1 MSMPFHTATSNIDQH
16 DKPYWVAQGYR
27 AAKLGQT
34 FESMKTGHGGPDRWI
49 KQGFNKYASRLQ
61 NAALCADTKFQLESI
76 TDTLHAA
83 CVIAENGHDFK
94 LCWQM
99 ALDMLTALRGQ
110 LEMRKAKVD

>member
-1 MSMPFHTATSNIDQH
+1 MRAFTMSKRIILMSMPFHTATSNIDQH

-61 NAALCADTKFQLESI
+61 KRS
-76 TDTLHAA
+76 TLRRYQVPA
-83 CVIAENGHDFK
+83 
-94 LCWQM
+94 
-99 ALDMLTALRGQ
+99 
-110 LEMRKAKVD
+110 